1 MRTRILTIVHRAR
14 ALAVARPRDES
25 GAAHESLITAGFVI
39 AGGVLVAAVASYVNS
54 QIGILGG

>member
-1 MRTRILTIVHRAR
+1 
-14 ALAVARPRDES
+14 LAVARPRDES

-54 QIGILGG
+54 QIGVLGG